1 MKRRLKQNK
10 ARNPNAR
17 NDKENE
23 TPKIKRKPGAW
34 DPDYD
39 YDDADVQRIVQVR
52 PGVKKMYLTEDTYY
66 LRIMPGFENESDY
79 QESDYQDT
87 DYQESD
93 YYKDNYKNDESLY
106 RE

>member
-1 MKRRLKQNK
+1 
-10 ARNPNAR
+10 
-17 NDKENE
+17 
-23 TPKIKRKPGAW
+23 
-34 DPDYD
+34 
-39 YDDADVQRIVQVR
+39 
-52 PGVKKMYLTEDTYY
+52 MYLTEDTYY

-79 QESDYQDT
+79 QESDYQET